1 MRHKQIVFLITLFT
15 LSYLLRLLTPAP
27 FSGEILTLRGP
38 RGAGRGLAQGT
49 SQGRARVF
57 LPGTGRVFRQV
68 PSLDRGLAFQ
78 PDMGHVSQQ

>member
-1 MRHKQIVFLITLFT
+1 MVV
-15 LSYLLRLLTPAP
+15 TPAP
-27 FSGEILTLRGP
+27 FNGEILILRGP
-38 RGAGRGLAQGT
+38 RVGGRGLAQGT

-57 LPGTGRVFRQV
+57 LPGTGRVFRLV